1 MANRTSPLRDAAQF
15 ADWLLRDV
23 GREFRVARL
32 ASGKT
37 QRQLAA
43 TLGVHHSHVSRVEH
57 GHIRHIGL
65 PQLSRHAAALGL
77 KPWLRFFPVAS
88 RPLDEAQ
95 LRLWA
100 ALRERLHPSWQ
111 ITLEAPMPQP
121 GDLRAAD
128 VLLTTPTLR
137 CMIELITRLADL
149 SGQTRSARL
158 KLRDIRADR
167 LILVVAANETNRRA
181 LRAGGP
187 AVTDTFPVGT
197 REALERLAQGHDPGG
212 DALILLRPMAPAPDV
227 RSSARN

>member
-1 MANRTSPLRDAAQF
+1 MANRTSPVRDAARL
-15 ADWLLRDV
+15 ADWLLRDA

-37 QRQLAA
+37 QRQLAT

-57 GHIRHIGL
+57 GQIRHIGI
-65 PQLSRHAAALGL
+65 PALSRHAAALGL

-88 RPLDEAQ
+88 RPLDSAQ

-100 ALRERLHPSWQ
+100 ALRERLHPSWHA
-111 ITLEAPMPQP
+111 TLEAPMPQA

-128 VLLTTPTLR
+128 VLLETPEVR

-158 KLRDIRADR
+158 KLRDLGADR
-167 LILVVAANETNRRA
+167 LILVVAGTETNRRA
-181 LRAGGP
+181 VRGAGP
-187 AVTDTFPVGT
+187 AVADTFPIGT
-197 REALERLAQGHDPGG
+197 REALERLAQGQDPGG
-212 DALILLRPMAPAPDV
+212 DALILLRLAGPARGVRASAP
-227 RSSARN
+227 N